1 MGNLVLALPLLRLG
15 SWKVSVITTYCFP
28 SSSDEH
34 VHLAETGR
42 HWQRAGAG
50 SAGQWLSL
58 RAVELP
64 FCSPTA
70 AGKVN
75 EARLQEVV
83 WPP

>member
-42 HWQRAGAG
+42 LCKVAKHISLKPLGLLPCLNMRMLKQQ
-50 SAGQWLSL
+50 AGQ
-58 RAVELP
+58 
-64 FCSPTA
+64 
-70 AGKVN
+70 
-75 EARLQEVV
+75 RL
-83 WPP
+83 